1 MTGTPAGA
9 KSNYIDLM
17 SNNILF
23 ITKNYP
29 PKIGGLEKFS
39 YDLIKIFSKN
49 VPTYKI
55 TLSKPLVHLL
65 WFLPY
70 ALFKSLFLIKSRNI
84 KHVHLCD
91 ASLSPLGIIIKKIT
105 GVFVSTTAAGLDIT
119 YNNQFYQF
127 LIPHCLRKL
136 DKIIPISTATKN
148 ECLRRNLPPEK
159 MSTIPVGIYADEISL
174 DAPREQLRSE
184 LEQLCNCPL
193 KNRVILTT
201 VGRLVERKG
210 VYWFI
215 NNVMPALDSR
225 FHYIVAGEGP
235 DYERIIRLIQD
246 LNLQDRITLTGRI
259 PDETKKILLNAA
271 DIFIMPNIYIPG
283 DVEGFGIVAIEA
295 GACGTPVIASGI
307 QGIRDAVIDG
317 LTGKLVEEKNENAFV
332 QALLNASFDR
342 ERVKNGV
349 INTYDWHKIYYRYTD
364 VLFNS

>member
-1 MTGTPAGA
+1 
-9 KSNYIDLM
+9 M

-55 TLSKPLVHLL
+55 TLSKPLIHLL

-70 ALFKSLFLIKSRNI
+70 ALLKSLFLIKSRNI

-91 ASLSPLGIIIKKIT
+91 ASLSPIGIIIKKIT

-119 YNNQFYQF
+119 YNHPFYQF
-127 LIPHCLRKL
+127 LIPYCLRKL
-136 DKIIPISTATKN
+136 DKIIPISTATEN
-148 ECLRRNLPPEK
+148 ECLGRGLPPEK
-159 MSTIPVGIYADEISL
+159 MSTIPVGIYADEIYL
-174 DAPREQLRSE
+174 DAPREKLRNE
-184 LEQLCNCPL
+184 LEQLCNRHL
-193 KNRVILTT
+193 QDRIILTT
-201 VGRLVERKG
+201 VGRLVVRKG

-215 NNVMPALDSR
+215 NNIMPALDSR
-225 FHYIVAGEGP
+225 FHYIVAGGGP
-235 DYERIIRLIQD
+235 DYERIVRLIQA
-246 LNLQDRITLTGRI
+246 LNLRERVTLTGRI

-295 GACGTPVIASGI
+295 GTCGTPVIASDI
-307 QGIRDAVIDG
+307 QGIKDAVIDG
-317 LTGKLVEEKNENAFV
+317 VTGKLVEEKNGNAFI
-332 QALLNASFDR
+332 QAILNASFDR
-342 ERVKNGV
+342 DKVRSSVEN
-349 INTYDWHKIYYRYTD
+349 NYSWHKIYQSYGE
-364 VLFNS
+364 VIFNS